1 MALMILTYR
10 YRIKDATS
18 GKRLAAL
25 ARAVNRV
32 WNYCGEIQ
40 ETSRRHNKSWPSA
53 FDLIKLT
60 TGSSTLLGLHSDTV
74 NAVCRQFAV
83 SRDAAKR
90 RPRWRGKKSLG
101 WIPFAA
107 ARAIKIDGDTVIYL
121 KRHYRFW
128 NSRAVDG
135 KIKCGSFAQDAR
147 GRWYLNVQLEVV
159 EKQDCGASEV
169 GIDLGLRS
177 LATLSDGRKIENP
190 KQFQKYEAALAT
202 AQRARN
208 KKRAQAIHAKI
219 ANARKDFLHKQSM
232 ALVQANKLIV
242 VGNVKATTLPYR
254 TQRKSALDA
263 SWSAFRAM
271 LRYKAIGHGATYIE
285 ADEQLSSASCSAC
298 GARSGPEGTKA
309 LRIREWACDGCGAR
323 HDRDINAAVNLL
335 SRARTLASV
344 AARPQLPGIC
354 RALGSDSSFGQ
365 QGLCEMWPTIASP
378 KFDTPIRLCVNSE
391 QEAAPIE
398 RGASPS
404 VGSPYAD
411 ERHVDGVVGQQF
423 ILACPFTI
431 GHGHVPSR
439 TNVICW
445 GLNQTIRFCS
455 IARTG
460 LA

>member
-40 ETSRRHNKSWPSA
+40 ETSRRHNKPWPSA

-60 TGSSTLLGLHSDTV
+60 TGSSTLLSLHSDTV
-74 NAVCRQFAV
+74 NAVCWQFAV
-83 SRDAAKR
+83 SRDATKR

-190 KQFQKYEAALAT
+190 RQFQKYEAALAT

-271 LRYKAIGHGATYIE
+271 LRYKAIGHGATCIE

-335 SRARTLASV
+335 SRARTLASGCGNP
-344 AARPQLPGIC
+344 RPFRAGKTLHYNSRSLYCCGPATATGNLPCRSGGI
-354 RALGSDSSFGQ
+354 
-365 QGLCEMWPTIASP
+365 
-378 KFDTPIRLCVNSE
+378 
-391 QEAAPIE
+391 
-398 RGASPS
+398 
-404 VGSPYAD
+404 
-411 ERHVDGVVGQQF
+411 
-423 ILACPFTI
+423 IL
-431 GHGHVPSR
+431 
-439 TNVICW
+439 
-445 GLNQTIRFCS
+445 
-455 IARTG
+455 
-460 LA
+460 